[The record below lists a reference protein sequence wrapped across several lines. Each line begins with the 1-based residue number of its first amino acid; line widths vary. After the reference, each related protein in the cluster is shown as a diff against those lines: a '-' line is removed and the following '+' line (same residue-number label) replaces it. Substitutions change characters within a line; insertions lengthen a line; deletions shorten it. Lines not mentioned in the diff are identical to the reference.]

1 MSTRK
6 KRKKG
11 QFCVFYNFYFELC
24 KRLKVRM
31 KENRKNFK
39 FRKIYIRSKS
49 ATPARTVKTTAKKI
63 VVRKKPA
70 RSTSKPRISKRA
82 NKIAEKDANLVSA
95 FEP

>member
-1 MSTRK
+1 M
-6 KRKKG
+6 
-11 QFCVFYNFYFELC
+11 C

-49 ATPARTVKTTAKKI
+49 ATPARASKTTAKKI
-63 VVRKKPA
+63 VRKKPA
-70 RSTSKPRISKRA
+70 RSTTKTIIKKSGRKA
-82 NKIAEKDANLVSA
+82 AVAKDTVSA